1 MEKNARKIKPSTI
14 IMCIVSLIYIAGI
27 ITVSYFTIDFHNK
40 TLEEKKIIKDKKNEL
55 HETKEIYVAKEN
67 EKLELDKQIEE
78 LENVKEN
85 IENTKKEV
93 FSLASELEKKIKSG
107 QSKYKIAYLTFD
119 DGPYYLTHSYLSVL
133 DKYGVKATFFTI
145 GQDKDRC
152 FDNRSQ
158 DCSIMYKKI
167 VDSGHTIANH
177 TYSHSIFGSLYT
189 STYNFM
195 TQINKQHDLIKT
207 RTGVDANIMRF
218 PGGSATARGLKNSI
232 IAELRKKNYGWV
244 DWTAQNGDGGSVA
257 SKQQAWNNFVGTIN
271 DPIEVVLFH
280 DYNNITLSMLPEAI
294 EYLQKNNY
302 ILLPLFYD
310 SVMIN
315 K

>member
-1 MEKNARKIKPSTI
+1 MEKNERKIKPSVI
-14 IMCIVSLIYIAGI
+14 IISLLCIIYIGVI
-27 ITVSYFTIDFHNK
+27 GTLSYFTINFHNK
-40 TLEEKKIIKDKKNEL
+40 TLEENKIKKQ
-55 HETKEIYVAKEN
+55 N
-67 EKLELDKQIEE
+67 EKEFIETRNNYAAVENTKIELNEQIEE

-93 FSLASELEKKIKSG
+93 FTLASELEKKIKAG
-107 QSKYKIAYLTFD
+107 QSNYKIAYLTFD
-119 DGPYYLTHSYLSVL
+119 DGPYNLTNQFLNVL
-133 DKYGVKATFFTI
+133 DKYEVKGTFFTI

-158 DCSIMYKKI
+158 DCSVMYKKI
-167 VDSGHTIANH
+167 VDKGHTIANH

-195 TQINKQHDLIKT
+195 TQINKQEELIKN
-207 RTGVDANIMRF
+207 RTGVTTNIMRF

-232 IAELRKKNYGWV
+232 IAELRKKGYGWV
-244 DWTAQNGDGGSVA
+244 DWTAQNGDGGSVS
-257 SKQQAWNNFVGTIN
+257 SKAQAWSNFVGTIN

-294 EYLQKNNY
+294 EYLQNKNY